1 MPELIAAPAWSSY
14 EWWPFD
20 GRLWWKRARMAS
32 PDTSSPPDSSMITSG
47 RVALIAVAVVLLA
60 DFMELLDATIVSVA
74 APEIMSELGASD
86 SAIQWTVAGYTLAMG
101 AALITGGRLGDQFGR
116 RRAFL
121 GGLSGFAVASVLC
134 ALAPS
139 PEVLIAT
146 RVLQGLAG
154 GLMVPQV
161 FGIIRSSL
169 PPAARAKAFGAYG
182 AVLSLASVA
191 GPLLGGFLV
200 DADLFGLG
208 WRAIFWVNIPIAII
222 GLILGARYLPESAA
236 EDRPRLDVLGALLG
250 AVTAVLVL
258 LPLVQGREWGWPW
271 WGFAMMVCSLLTGGL
286 FLLRGRRVSA
296 RGEQPVFDPALLA
309 VRSFSG
315 GLAASMLFFGA
326 VGSFFFLL
334 SLYLQLGLGMSAWET
349 GLVVV
354 PYAAGA
360 IVTSGVG
367 VQFAGRAGRVLL
379 VSGALVLAASQVVL
393 LLVVRADAHPGY
405 WLLAL
410 PLFVGGLGLGLTA
423 PSLINVILAGVPA
436 RAAGSAGGVLTTV
449 SQIGSAVGVAILGGV
464 FFAGVD
470 GALSAAAGFAGAF
483 VAILPWQ
490 IGFYALAAALMLLLP
505 ARAAVHT
512 D

>member
-1 MPELIAAPAWSSY
+1 
-14 EWWPFD
+14 
-20 GRLWWKRARMAS
+20 MAS
-32 PDTSSPPDSSMITSG
+32 PHTASPPDSSMITSG

-74 APEIMSELGASD
+74 APEIMRELGASE

-101 AALITGGRLGDQFGR
+101 AVLITGGRLGDQFGR
-116 RRAFL
+116 RRVFL
-121 GGLSGFAVASVLC
+121 GGLSGFGVASVLC

-139 PEVLIAT
+139 PEALIAT

-169 PPAARAKAFGAYG
+169 RPAARAKAFGAYG

-208 WRAIFWVNIPIAII
+208 WRAIFWVNIPIAIA
-222 GLILGARYLPESAA
+222 GLILGARYLPESQA
-236 EDRPRLDVLGALLG
+236 EEKPRLDVPGAVLG
-250 AVTAVLVL
+250 AVTSVLVL

-271 WGFAMMVCSLLTGGL
+271 WGYAMMASSLLTGGL
-286 FLLRGRRVSA
+286 FLLWGRRVSS
-296 RGEQPVFDPALLA
+296 RGEQPVFDPALLR

-315 GLAASMLFFGA
+315 GLAASLLFFGA
-326 VGSFFFLL
+326 VGSFFFLF

-349 GLVVV
+349 GLVIV

-360 IVTSGVG
+360 IVTSGIG
-367 VQFAGRAGRVLL
+367 VQFAGRAGRALL
-379 VSGALVLAASQVVL
+379 IGGALVLAVSQVVL
-393 LLVVRADAHPGY
+393 LVVVGTGAHPGY

-410 PLFVGGLGLGLTA
+410 PLFIGGLGLGLTA
-423 PSLINVILAGVPA
+423 PSLVNVILAGVPA

-449 SQIGSAVGVAILGGV
+449 SQIGSAVGVAVLGGV

-470 GALSAAAGFAGAF
+470 GALAAGTAVSDGFAQAF
-483 VAILPWQ
+483 AAILPWQ
-490 IGFYALAAALMLLLP
+490 IGFYVLAAVLMLLLP
-505 ARAAVHT
+505 ARAAVSA

>member
-1 MPELIAAPAWSSY
+1 
-14 EWWPFD
+14 
-20 GRLWWKRARMAS
+20 
-32 PDTSSPPDSSMITSG
+32 MITSG

-74 APEIMSELGASD
+74 APEIMRELGASE
-86 SAIQWTVAGYTLAMG
+86 SALQWTVAGYTLAMG
-101 AALITGGRLGDQFGR
+101 AVLVTGGRLGDQFGR
-116 RRAFL
+116 RRVFL
-121 GGLSGFAVASVLC
+121 GGLSGFGVASVLC

-169 PPAARAKAFGAYG
+169 GPAARAKAFGAYG

-200 DADLFGLG
+200 DADLFDLG
-208 WRAIFWVNIPIAII
+208 WRAIFWVNIPIAIA

-236 EDRPRLDVLGALLG
+236 EEKPRLDVPGAVLG
-250 AVTAVLVL
+250 AVTSVLAL

-271 WGFAMMVCSLLTGGL
+271 WGYAMMASSLLTGGL
-286 FLLRGRRVSA
+286 FLLWGRRVSS
-296 RGEQPVFDPALLA
+296 RGEQPVFDPALLR

-315 GLAASMLFFGA
+315 GLAASTLFFGA
-326 VGSFFFLL
+326 VGSFFFLF

-349 GLVVV
+349 GLVIV

-367 VQFAGRAGRVLL
+367 VQFAGRAGRALL
-379 VSGALVLAASQVVL
+379 IGGALVLAVSQVVL
-393 LLVVRADAHPGY
+393 LLVVRDGAHPGH

-410 PLFVGGLGLGLTA
+410 PLFIGGLGLGLTA
-423 PSLINVILAGVPA
+423 PSLVNVILAGVPA

-449 SQIGSAVGVAILGGV
+449 SQIGSAVGVAVLGGI
-464 FFAGVD
+464 FFGGVD
-470 GALSAAAGFAGAF
+470 GALSAGRAVADGFVAAF

-490 IGFYALAAALMLLLP
+490 IGFYVLAAVLMVLLP
-505 ARAAVHT
+505 ARAAVHA